1 LTKLK
6 SKKTSVKGPAKK
18 PRSKSRSSTLSKA
31 SPAGAGT
38 QSDAAST
45 TEQIESVK
53 AEIVDP
59 AETKSTRWRDVGGP
73 GATSTTRTTGA
84 EVDSPELSAVDED
97 PQAAWRESGWE
108 ETDLRELEEAAELAA
123 ELAAE
128 RAEEPSPT
136 TPVNSKKGRKSSQ
149 AVERLPVISSV
160 VTEHLPAAA
169 DPVALY
175 MAEIKRYPI
184 LTREQEFE
192 LAKRY
197 AEMGDAQA
205 AEALVTSNLRFVV
218 KIASEY
224 SKFGARL
231 IDLIQE
237 GNVGLMQ
244 AVREYNPYKGVRLI
258 TYAVWWIRGYI
269 QEYLMRQYSMVRIG
283 TTAAQRKLFYRL
295 QKEKDRLVLEGQE
308 PTVKLLSSRLGVSE
322 EDVQTMEQRMSA
334 RDISL
339 ETPIGDDGRVT
350 LLDREASADAPLD
363 EQLGQAELVAI
374 LREEVENLRPDLNDR
389 ELELLEER
397 LLADEPKTLQEIGER
412 YGVTREAVRQMEAR
426 LMSKL
431 RDSLRHR
438 LTR

>member
-1 LTKLK
+1 MTKLK
-6 SKKTSVKGPAKK
+6 SKKVSAKGSAKK
-18 PRSKSRSSTLSKA
+18 PSTKSRAPSSSTSASASKSRTSAKTSEDRLTPSR
-31 SPAGAGT
+31 P
-38 QSDAAST
+38 
-45 TEQIESVK
+45 ESVR
-53 AEIVDP
+53 AELVDP
-59 AETKSTRWRDVGGP
+59 AEAKSAQLRDVGDKLAGP
-73 GATSTTRTTGA
+73 SARATPKTSS
-84 EVDSPELSAVDED
+84 DSAIHEDTHTESSDED
-97 PQAAWRESGWE
+97 PQALWREGGWE
-108 ETDLRELEEAAELAA
+108 ETDLQDFEKAADLAA
-123 ELAAE
+123 EVAQTASSKPP
-128 RAEEPSPT
+128 RAFEA
-136 TPVNSKKGRKSSQ
+136 RASS
-149 AVERLPVISSV
+149 ERLPVV
-160 VTEHLPAAA
+160 AEVLPAAT

-175 MAEIKRYPI
+175 MAEIKRYPV

-197 AEMGDAQA
+197 AELGDSKA

-295 QKEKDRLVLEGQE
+295 QKEKDRLVLEGHE

-339 ETPIGDDGRVT
+339 ETPIGEDGNAT
-350 LLDREASADAPLD
+350 LLDREASSDAPLD

-374 LREEVENLRPDLNDR
+374 LREEVENLRPHLNER
-389 ELELLEER
+389 EVELLEER

-431 RDSLRHR
+431 RESLRHR
-438 LTR
+438 LT

>member
-1 LTKLK
+1 MAKLK
-6 SKKTSVKGPAKK
+6 SKKVSARGSAKK
-18 PRSKSRSSTLSKA
+18 SPTKSRAQGSSTSASKSPASSHK
-31 SPAGAGT
+31 
-38 QSDAAST
+38 SDDQLTPSRP
-45 TEQIESVK
+45 ESVR
-53 AEIVDP
+53 AELVDP
-59 AETKSTRWRDVGGP
+59 AETKSAQLRDVGANKAGISARATP
-73 GATSTTRTTGA
+73 TATS
-84 EVDSPELSAVDED
+84 DSPSHDDGNSDSSDED
-97 PQAAWRESGWE
+97 PQSLWREGGWE
-108 ETDLRELEEAAELAA
+108 ETDLQDFEQAADLAA
-123 ELAAE
+123 EAAQ
-128 RAEEPSPT
+128 ATSA
-136 TPVNSKKGRKSSQ
+136 KSSHPVE
-149 AVERLPVISSV
+149 ARASSERLPVVAEI
-160 VTEHLPAAA
+160 LPAAT

-175 MAEIKRYPI
+175 MAEIKRYPV

-197 AEMGDAQA
+197 AELGDSKA

-295 QKEKDRLVLEGQE
+295 QKEKDRLVLEGHE

-339 ETPIGDDGRVT
+339 ETPIGEDGGAT
-350 LLDREASADAPLD
+350 LLDREAAPDTPLD

-374 LREEVENLRPDLNDR
+374 LREEVESLRPQLNER
-389 ELELLEER
+389 EVELLEER

-431 RDSLRHR
+431 RESLRHR
-438 LTR
+438 LT